1 MIRQMMESDSQAVLA
16 IYGFGL
22 ETRNATFETEI
33 PPWHEWKARHH
44 PFCRFVFEDDGEV
57 RGWAALAPV
66 SSRPCYAGVAEVSMY
81 IAGHALGRGIA
92 SALMKHLIE
101 QSEAEGIWSL
111 YASIFPENIASHRL
125 LLRHGFR
132 EIGRRERIA
141 QLDGHWRDT
150 LLFERRSETVG
161 T

>member
-33 PPWHEWKARHH
+33 PHWHEWDARHH
-44 PFCRFVFEDDGEV
+44 TFCRFVFEDDSEI

-81 IAGHALGRGIA
+81 IAGNALGRGIA

-101 QSEAEGIWSL
+101 QSESEGIWSL

-132 EIGRRERIA
+132 EIGTRERIA
-141 QLDGHWRDT
+141 QLDGRWRDT
-150 LLFERRSETVG
+150 LLLERRSETVG
-161 T
+161 I